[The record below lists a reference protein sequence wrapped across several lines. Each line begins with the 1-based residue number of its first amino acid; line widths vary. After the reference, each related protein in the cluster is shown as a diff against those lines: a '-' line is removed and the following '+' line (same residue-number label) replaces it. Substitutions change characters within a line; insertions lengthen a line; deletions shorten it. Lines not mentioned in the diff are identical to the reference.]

1 MKKHSTV
8 QSAGALGVH
17 GRRTTPHHAAA
28 ARDWLRTSRRGFC
41 EETELDSGASCA
53 RGRKGAWD
61 LKAASMADAAAK
73 CLALCGGCPRCHYVS
88 VTVSECSWF
97 KDCDMEALGRQA
109 SFRSGPFPGRL
120 NSSQGDGDEGDAPWL
135 AAAAS
140 SRSADWEAAP
150 KVFSPLIAS
159 AKRVGRGPIGIG
171 AHFGTLKEGY
181 WSYLQI
187 TLRAWRERANA
198 SLVILTDQAPLLRSR
213 LGQVQARSWDESEL
227 ERRRKPGWG
236 TMAEVI
242 VQPVNVTHMKTSW
255 GIAKELHG
263 TDSQWYRHLLLSSFL
278 RLSCQRSRGVLLLD
292 LKDVLV
298 QHPPWPLLVPG
309 HVTVFEE
316 IGQLRHSPWNRRIL
330 AQFSTSVRTE
340 VATLLQGEKKVIN
353 SGVILAPP
361 APLLRHVDAL
371 VDEMW
376 ALGGRHDRW
385 MIGVDQAAHMLLVYR
400 NRTQPGGAQ
409 GRQKLFVPT
418 HQGKRKR
425 GREPRFEIA
434 SLLPHAIGPVLHVSD
449 VDARDYMI
457 DEQGVVRPT
466 AADGA
471 AYVVV
476 HQWNRAPGPIQRGIR
491 RAWAST
497 TDSA

>member
-1 MKKHSTV
+1 MATTLTV
-8 QSAGALGVH
+8 PL
-17 GRRTTPHHAAA
+17 HHA
-28 ARDWLRTSRRGFC
+28 LN
-41 EETELDSGASCA
+41 
-53 RGRKGAWD
+53 GR
-61 LKAASMADAAAK
+61 S
-73 CLALCGGCPRCHYVS
+73 
-88 VTVSECSWF
+88 T
-97 KDCDMEALGRQA
+97 
-109 SFRSGPFPGRL
+109 
-120 NSSQGDGDEGDAPWL
+120 
-135 AAAAS
+135 
-140 SRSADWEAAP
+140 
-150 KVFSPLIAS
+150 
-159 AKRVGRGPIGIG
+159 
-171 AHFGTLKEGY
+171 
-181 WSYLQI
+181 
-187 TLRAWRERANA
+187 
-198 SLVILTDQAPLLRSR
+198 PLLATPYIPHTFDS
-213 LGQVQARSWDESEL
+213 AR
-227 ERRRKPGWG
+227 
-236 TMAEVI
+236 V
-242 VQPVNVTHMKTSW
+242 
-255 GIAKELHG
+255 G

-316 IGQLRHSPWNRRIL
+316 IGQLRHSPWNRFARTPCTPQYVHGVGGQVHPKYRALCGHACCRRIL

-476 HQWNRAPGPIQRGIR
+476 HQV
-491 RAWAST
+491 S
-497 TDSA
+497 S